1 MTHAVVF
8 AEDHKASRLKLLET
22 MAKECREYGLA
33 LLVASQEARDFDA
46 GLFAAIAN
54 FLVQRVTNTDA
65 DARARA
71 RNVAPSDQERR
82 VADRLKNLSKFEA
95 LSFADGQRVPQHIHL
110 VEP

>member
-33 LLVASQEARDFDA
+33 LLVASQEAR
-46 GLFAAIAN
+46 
-54 FLVQRVTNTDA
+54 
-65 DARARA
+65 
-71 RNVAPSDQERR
+71 NVAPSDQERR
-82 VADRLKNLSKFEA
+82 VADRLKSLSKFEA